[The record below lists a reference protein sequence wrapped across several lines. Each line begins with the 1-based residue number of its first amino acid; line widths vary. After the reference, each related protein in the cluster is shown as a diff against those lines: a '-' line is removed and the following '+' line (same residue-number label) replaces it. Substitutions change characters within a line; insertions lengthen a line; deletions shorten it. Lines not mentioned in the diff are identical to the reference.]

1 MIASK
6 SVYSVKLNVRPR
18 LVLIRKTKGNGKQ
31 HVQVGTN
38 RKFLQ

>member
-18 LVLIRKTKGNGKQ
+18 LVRKTKGNGKQ